1 MPQLSREDG
10 DDLGASDEL
19 IAFKDEG
26 EQEEKRN
33 VSAERDLDDV
43 KSSLVNES
51 ETNSSSDS
59 EADRR
64 PEPRPGVVSRGR
76 QSQLSEEALRKQQR
90 DGGVLQPSPYVGY
103 PFFMFPDLGNLCSP
117 YLANGALTAGARTY
131 LPFQWPLLDVPG
143 RASVRDT
150 ATPSHLSSSV
160 PIVQHP
166 HVSHLHPLLSYSP
179 EAFSP
184 PRTSPGFSPEAV
196 VSAAGV
202 SRSPHAS
209 CYPVSPGAMPQIPH
223 PLGWL
228 LVSSS
233 FSPRLVPTPQ
243 LSVPHPAIVRT
254 RVKQELHSPVSRLCP
269 HRKATPETKREG
281 DEDKKLHIKKP
292 LNAFMLYMREERP
305 KVVAM
310 CKVKESSSINQIL
323 GQRWHSL
330 TKDEQAKYYE
340 LARQERLLHSKLY
353 PGWSARDNYV
363 KNVTMMSLLCVCSSV
378 AAAAPSDNF
387 PPQLKRPRVSVGAE
401 DPPPA
406 SSLDSPATPT
416 TSLASPAAP
425 APTGHTS
432 PYPEQLQP
440 LSLTTKPQRPPLSL
454 NRATITTGPSTPSSN
469 TASSPP
475 QRPPPLRSQ
484 PFLAP
489 PPTSSSSHGA
499 LTQQLRRTNQP

>member
-1 MPQLSREDG
+1 MG
-10 DDLGASDEL
+10 DH
-19 IAFKDEG
+19 
-26 EQEEKRN
+26 Q
-33 VSAERDLDDV
+33 VM
-43 KSSLVNES
+43 SLHYHV
-51 ETNSSSDS
+51 
-59 EADRR
+59 
-64 PEPRPGVVSRGR
+64 
-76 QSQLSEEALRKQQR
+76 
-90 DGGVLQPSPYVGY
+90 
-103 PFFMFPDLGNLCSP
+103 
-117 YLANGALTAGARTY
+117 
-131 LPFQWPLLDVPG
+131 LPFQWPLLDVPEK
-143 RASVRDT
+143 ASVRDT

-184 PRTSPGFSPEAV
+184 PRTSPGFSPEA
-196 VSAAGV
+196 AGV

-228 LVSSS
+228 QGQHMYPMAGGFSPAALAMNASMSSLVSSS

-254 RVKQELHSPVSRLCP
+254 RVKQEPESDSCDEGGASSVQP
-269 HRKATPETKREG
+269 RKATPETKREG

-353 PGWSARDNYV
+353 PGWSARDNYG
-363 KNVTMMSLLCVCSSV
+363 KKKKRKRARMEMKLEV

-401 DPPPA
+401 DPPPPPPHTQTAHARHHLTQPHTVSHLTHTHLSQASPA

-425 APTGHTS
+425 APTHTEHTHSSSFSGHTS